1 MEGPRIGFIVPD
13 NPAIQPTHKILYGR
27 TVTLE
32 PLSTAHSDD
41 LFSCLGGSENS
52 RIWDYMADGPFASK
66 KEFNSFISQKAES
79 EDPLF
84 FSIVDR
90 TSNGNRDSG
99 RVTGFLSLLRID
111 VKNRVVEIGF
121 VTFSRELQRTTPATE
136 TMYLLLKW
144 VFEELNFR
152 RQHMIVKGRNRDSS
166 WFSIVDREWEGKVR
180 GGFQGWLSAD
190 NFDSEGRQIKDLSS
204 IRQGY

>member
-13 NPAIQPTHKILYGR
+13 NPAIQPTHKILHGR

-66 KEFNSFISQKAES
+66 KEFNSFISPKAES

-121 VTFSRELQRTTPATE
+121 VTFSANYSVPHQQQKPCIFCLNWC
-136 TMYLLLKW
+136 LK
-144 VFEELNFR
+144 
-152 RQHMIVKGRNRDSS
+152 S
-166 WFSIVDREWEGKVR
+166 
-180 GGFQGWLSAD
+180 
-190 NFDSEGRQIKDLSS
+190 
-204 IRQGY
+204 

>member
-41 LFSCLGGSENS
+41 LFSCLGGSENL

-99 RVTGFLSLLRID
+99 RVTGFLSLPRID

-152 RQHMIVKGRNRDSS
+152 RCEWKCSDLNEPSKRAAERLGFVLRVCSDS
-166 WFSIVDREWEGKVR
+166 I
-180 GGFQGWLSAD
+180 
-190 NFDSEGRQIKDLSS
+190 
-204 IRQGY
+204 